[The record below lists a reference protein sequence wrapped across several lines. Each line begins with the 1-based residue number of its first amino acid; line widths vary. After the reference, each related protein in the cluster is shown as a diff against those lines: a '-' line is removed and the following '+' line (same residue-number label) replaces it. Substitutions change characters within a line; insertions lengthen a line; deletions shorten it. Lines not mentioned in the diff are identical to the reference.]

1 MNSKTIIAAVVG
13 AIAAFLLG
21 WLVWGMLLMDYFT
34 SNTIQYEGL
43 MLPESEM
50 KLWAIFISNLAGS
63 IMTAWVFSKMN
74 LRTFGQGFQAGL
86 IIYGLIAVSFD
97 MMFYSMMNWFAN
109 TTVIAVDILVNAVF
123 GGIIGG
129 IIAMMLGRG
138 TSSAAN

>member
-21 WLVWGMLLMDYFT
+21 WLVWGMLLMDYYAK
-34 SNTIQYEGL
+34 NTTQYEGL

-63 IMTAWVFSKMN
+63 TMTAWVFSKMN
-74 LRTFGQGFQAGL
+74 LRSFGGGFQAGL
-86 IIYGLIAVSFD
+86 IIYALIAISFD
-97 MMFYSMMNWFAN
+97 FMFYSMMNWYAN
-109 TTVIAVDILVNAVF
+109 STVIVVDILVNAVF

-138 TSSAAN
+138 SSTAAD